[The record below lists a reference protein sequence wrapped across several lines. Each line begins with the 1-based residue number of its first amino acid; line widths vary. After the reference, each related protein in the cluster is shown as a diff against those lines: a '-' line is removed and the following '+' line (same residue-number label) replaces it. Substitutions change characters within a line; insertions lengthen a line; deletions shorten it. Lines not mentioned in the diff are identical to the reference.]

1 MKREQIQ
8 MLEQRLLKERERA
21 VKALRQ
27 LDESV
32 APQGADGDLT
42 TYPLHLADEG
52 TDTMEQ
58 EQSFLLMSK
67 EGRLLI
73 DIDEALR
80 RLYKD
85 PESFGRCI
93 NCGQDISFDRLEIL
107 PWTQVCVDCQRM
119 AEEAPPHPEPVSGE
133 AA

>member
-80 RLYKD
+80 RLYKE

-93 NCGQDISFDRLEIL
+93 NCGQDISIDRLEIL

-119 AEEAPPHPEPVSGE
+119 AEEAPPQPEPVSGE

>member
-1 MKREQIQ
+1 MNGEQIQ
-8 MLEQRLLKERERA
+8 VLEKRLLAERER
-21 VKALRQ
+21 VLKALRQ

-42 TYPLHLADEG
+42 MYPLHLADEG

-67 EGRLLI
+67 EGRTLI
-73 DIDEALR
+73 EIDEALR
-80 RLYKD
+80 RLYKT
-85 PESFGRCI
+85 PESFGRCS
-93 NCGQDISFDRLEIL
+93 NCERDISFDRLEIL
-107 PWTQVCVDCQRM
+107 PWTHTCVDCQRS
-119 AEEAPPHPEPVSGE
+119 AEESTPARVPEE